1 MPKTNNFLHI
11 NHRGSPTMTLL
22 FELVVLDVL
31 NVPNVLNVLNRVCKI
46 IRTFHLLSYVHN
58 FVTN

>member
-1 MPKTNNFLHI
+1 
-11 NHRGSPTMTLL
+11 MTLL